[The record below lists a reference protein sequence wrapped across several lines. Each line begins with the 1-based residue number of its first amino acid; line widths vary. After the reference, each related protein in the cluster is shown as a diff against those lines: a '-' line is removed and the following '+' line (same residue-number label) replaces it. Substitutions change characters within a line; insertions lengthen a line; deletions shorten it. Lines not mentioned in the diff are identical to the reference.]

1 MSKNKKNITIGV
13 LALQGSYH
21 EHISHLNN
29 LFMHLADDD
38 NYNSKYI
45 FESREIKNI
54 NDLNNLNGLII
65 PGGES
70 TVISILLQRNKLLE
84 PIRKLIQIDK
94 LPCWGTC
101 AGLILLCNKITNTKV
116 DLNGT
121 KIEQSMKYRSIG
133 GLDVEIQRN
142 SFGRQINSFNKN
154 YILKNFY
161 GDLKNKSFNCIFIRA
176 PVIKNILPSRLD
188 NQGEFDGRTG
198 IVYAKKLNENT
209 NRDIPQILLKIY
221 ENSSDELIVAVKQE
235 NILGTS
241 FHPELVAGNYK
252 MHKWF
257 IDEFVLN

>member
-1 MSKNKKNITIGV
+1 MSEDKKNIIVGV

-29 LFMHLADDD
+29 LFMDLKNDD
-38 NYNSKYI
+38 NYKSKYI
-45 FESREIKNI
+45 FETREIKNI

-70 TVISILLQRNKLLE
+70 TAISILLQRNELLE

-116 DLNGT
+116 NLNGINT
-121 KIEQSMKYRSIG
+121 EQSMKYRSIG
-133 GLDVEIQRN
+133 GLDVEIERN
-142 SFGRQINSFNKN
+142 SFGRQIDSFNN
-154 YILKNFY
+154 DYILKSFC
-161 GDLKNKSFNCIFIRA
+161 GDLKNENFNCIFIRA
-176 PVIKNILPSRLD
+176 PVIKNILQPYLG
-188 NQGEFDGRTG
+188 NQLEPDKNGNV
-198 IVYAKKLNENT
+198 VYAKKLNKNWDRET
-209 NRDIPQILLKIY
+209 PKILLTINQ
-221 ENSSDELIVAVKQE
+221 NSKDELIVAIKQE

-241 FHPELVAGNYK
+241 FHPELVTGDYR